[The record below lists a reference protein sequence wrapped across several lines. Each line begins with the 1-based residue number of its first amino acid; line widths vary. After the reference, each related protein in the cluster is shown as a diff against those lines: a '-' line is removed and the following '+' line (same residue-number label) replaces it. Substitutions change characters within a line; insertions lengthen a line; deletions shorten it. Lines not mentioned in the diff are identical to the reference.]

1 MAEHTPFPVQVMT
14 PEGELFAGDVQMV
27 STRTTIGSIGVL
39 ANHEPLLATLEPTE
53 LRLYVTESE
62 ILHFAQSEG
71 YMQVGSN
78 EALLLLQEAHRPE
91 SLDVAELRS
100 RLAEAERE
108 LEESEPDSERRRTA
122 EREQR
127 RLNAFLRISEGR

>member
-1 MAEHTPFPVQVMT
+1 VAEHTPFPVQVMT

-53 LRLYVTESE
+53 LRIYVTESE
-62 ILHFAQSEG
+62 IVRFAQSEG
-71 YMQVGSN
+71 YMQVGGN
-78 EALLLLQEAHRPE
+78 QALLLLQEAHRPDA
-91 SLDVAELRS
+91 LDVAELRG

-108 LEESEPDSERRRTA
+108 ISGSEEDSERRRTA
-122 EREQR
+122 ERERR
-127 RLNAFLRISEGR
+127 RLDAFLRIGEGR